1 MRDERLSFYLNII
14 VIRKCFFYKAGLVR
28 KTCVRLKAGFGGIEE
43 RRWLSMLRSVWYKIE
58 ENKTTRSE
66 QIFLALQKKGI
77 PCRKGVWVSE
87 KLQEMEHMLV
97 LTDDRELAEQ
107 ISELGIACVGVAGE
121 SDVFFNGVDLV
132 VEEPE
137 KLELQDLEEYL
148 QRYHG
153 LPVTIVR
160 TRRLTLREMI
170 VDDWQVLNRI
180 DHQSGMEKA
189 RQDAEETDSFE
200 QSRLESYIGNQYRLY
215 GYGLWSVVLDKER
228 TDSEE
233 KERCE
238 AVGSEKIFFAKDG
251 TADVAAGKTGGRAE
265 IVTDITTG
273 KTGGRTEIVTDIT
286 AGETG
291 GQTERIR
298 ECVIGC
304 CGFSALEERPD
315 MQKSIEDGEDA
326 QDQENPVILELQYM
340 LDEAYRRQGY
350 GTEMC
355 RAAIAYAYEQLE
367 ADEIMV
373 RVRSDYQEAISFARS
388 IGFRPVSVKPE
399 NRAENRKESRQE
411 NRSEDKQENK
421 RESRQENRSEDKQ
434 ENKRESGQ
442 ESRPEDKKERWEIL
456 WMRHEREQAAPDQ
469 EKELHVLEKQRRSAI
484 DRHGVSNY
492 DRQ

>member
-1 MRDERLSFYLNII
+1 MKAVRIFFYLNII
-14 VIRKCFFYKAGLVR
+14 VIRKCFFYKAGLAR
-28 KTCVRLKAGFGGIEE
+28 KICVRLKSGFGGIEE

-66 QIFLALQKKGI
+66 RVFLALQKKGI
-77 PCRKGVWVSE
+77 PCRKGAWFSE
-87 KLQEMEHMLV
+87 KLHELEHMLV

-107 ISELGIACVGVAGE
+107 ISKLGIACVGVAGE
-121 SDVFFNGVDLV
+121 SDAFFNGTDLV

-137 KLELQDLEEYL
+137 KLEMQELEKYL

-153 LPVTIVR
+153 LPVTIAR

-170 VDDWQVLNRI
+170 VDDWRVLNRI

-200 QSRLESYIGNQYRLY
+200 KSRLESYIGSQYRLY

-238 AVGSEKIFFAKDG
+238 AVGSEKIFSAKDG

-265 IVTDITTG
+265 
-273 KTGGRTEIVTDIT
+273 
-286 AGETG
+286 
-291 GQTERIR
+291 RIR

-304 CGFSALEERPD
+304 CGFSALDERPD

-399 NRAENRKESRQE
+399 NRAE
-411 NRSEDKQENK
+411 DKQENK
-421 RESRQENRSEDKQ
+421 RESRQENRT
-434 ENKRESGQ
+434 EN
-442 ESRPEDKKERWEIL
+442 RPEDKKECREIL
-456 WMRHEREQAAPDQ
+456 WMRYEREQATP
-469 EKELHVLEKQRRSAI
+469 E
-484 DRHGVSNY
+484 
-492 DRQ
+492 

>member
-1 MRDERLSFYLNII
+1 
-14 VIRKCFFYKAGLVR
+14 
-28 KTCVRLKAGFGGIEE
+28 
-43 RRWLSMLRSVWYKIE
+43 MLRSVWYKIE
-58 ENKTTRSE
+58 ENKTKRSE
-66 QIFLALQKKGI
+66 RIFLALQKKGI
-77 PCRKGVWVSE
+77 PCRKGVWFSE
-87 KLQEMEHMLV
+87 KLQEMEHILV

-107 ISELGIACVGVAGE
+107 ISKLGIACVGVAGE
-121 SDVFFNGVDLV
+121 SDAFFNGTDLV

-137 KLELQDLEEYL
+137 KLELQELEKYL

-153 LPVTIVR
+153 LPVTIAR

-170 VDDWQVLNRI
+170 VDDWRVLSRI

-200 QSRLESYIGNQYRLY
+200 KSRLESYIGSQYRLY

-238 AVGSEKIFFAKDG
+238 AVGSEKIFSAKDG

-265 IVTDITTG
+265 
-273 KTGGRTEIVTDIT
+273 
-286 AGETG
+286 
-291 GQTERIR
+291 RIR

-304 CGFSALEERPD
+304 CGFSALDERPD

-399 NRAENRKESRQE
+399 NRPEEKQENKQESRQE
-411 NRSEDKQENK
+411 NRPEDKQENGKENRPEEKQENK
-421 RESRQENRSEDKQ
+421 RESRQENR
-434 ENKRESGQ
+434 
-442 ESRPEDKKERWEIL
+442 PEDKKECREIL
-456 WMRHEREQAAPDQ
+456 WMRYEREQAAP
-469 EKELHVLEKQRRSAI
+469 E
-484 DRHGVSNY
+484 
-492 DRQ
+492 

>member
-1 MRDERLSFYLNII
+1 
-14 VIRKCFFYKAGLVR
+14 
-28 KTCVRLKAGFGGIEE
+28 
-43 RRWLSMLRSVWYKIE
+43 MLRSVWYKIE

-66 QIFLALQKKGI
+66 RVFLALQKKGI
-77 PCRKGVWVSE
+77 PCRKGVWFSE
-87 KLQEMEHMLV
+87 KLQEMEHILV

-107 ISELGIACVGVAGE
+107 ISKLGIACVGVAGE
-121 SDVFFNGVDLV
+121 SDAFFNGTDLV

-137 KLELQDLEEYL
+137 KLELQELEKYL

-153 LPVTIVR
+153 LPVTIAR

-170 VDDWQVLNRI
+170 VDDWRVLSRI

-189 RQDAEETDSFE
+189 RKDAEETDSFE
-200 QSRLESYIGNQYRLY
+200 KSRLESYIGSQYRLY

-238 AVGSEKIFFAKDG
+238 AVGSEKIFSAKDG

-265 IVTDITTG
+265 IVTDITAG
-273 KTGGRTEIVTDIT
+273 KTGGRVEIVTDITAGETGRRVEIVTDITAGETGGRAEIVTDIT

-399 NRAENRKESRQE
+399 NRAE
-411 NRSEDKQENK
+411 DKQENK
-421 RESRQENRSEDKQ
+421 RESRQENRTENRAEDKQ
-434 ENKRESGQ
+434 KNR
-442 ESRPEDKKERWEIL
+442 RNKKERQEVL
-456 WMRHEREQAAPDQ
+456 WMRHEREQAAP
-469 EKELHVLEKQRRSAI
+469 E
-484 DRHGVSNY
+484 
-492 DRQ
+492 

>member
-1 MRDERLSFYLNII
+1 
-14 VIRKCFFYKAGLVR
+14 
-28 KTCVRLKAGFGGIEE
+28 
-43 RRWLSMLRSVWYKIE
+43 MLRSVWYKIE
-58 ENKTTRSE
+58 ENKTKRSE
-66 QIFLALQKKGI
+66 RIFLALQKKGI

-87 KLQEMEHMLV
+87 KLQEMEHILV

-107 ISELGIACVGVAGE
+107 ISKLGIACVGVAGE
-121 SDVFFNGVDLV
+121 SDAFFNGTDLV

-137 KLELQDLEEYL
+137 KLELQELEKYL

-153 LPVTIVR
+153 LPVTIAR

-170 VDDWQVLNRI
+170 VDDWRVLSRI

-200 QSRLESYIGNQYRLY
+200 KSRLESYIGSQYRLY

-238 AVGSEKIFFAKDG
+238 AVGSEKIFSAKDG

-265 IVTDITTG
+265 IVTDITAG
-273 KTGGRTEIVTDIT
+273 KTGGRVEIVTDITAGETGRRVEIVTDITAGETGGRAEIVTDLT

-399 NRAENRKESRQE
+399 NRAE
-411 NRSEDKQENK
+411 DKQENK
-421 RESRQENRSEDKQ
+421 RESRQENRTENRAEDKQ
-434 ENKRESGQ
+434 KN
-442 ESRPEDKKERWEIL
+442 RPEDKKERQEIL
-456 WMRHEREQAAPDQ
+456 WMRHEREQAAP
-469 EKELHVLEKQRRSAI
+469 E
-484 DRHGVSNY
+484 
-492 DRQ
+492 

>member
-1 MRDERLSFYLNII
+1 
-14 VIRKCFFYKAGLVR
+14 
-28 KTCVRLKAGFGGIEE
+28 
-43 RRWLSMLRSVWYKIE
+43 MLRSVWYKIE

-66 QIFLALQKKGI
+66 RVFLALQKKGI
-77 PCRKGVWVSE
+77 PCRKGVWFSE
-87 KLQEMEHMLV
+87 KLQEMEHILV

-107 ISELGIACVGVAGE
+107 ISKLGIACVGVAGE
-121 SDVFFNGVDLV
+121 SDAFFNGTDLV

-137 KLELQDLEEYL
+137 KLELQELEKYL

-153 LPVTIVR
+153 LPVTIAR

-170 VDDWQVLNRI
+170 VDDWRVLSRI

-189 RQDAEETDSFE
+189 RKDAEETDSFE
-200 QSRLESYIGNQYRLY
+200 KSRLESYIGSQYRLY

-265 IVTDITTG
+265 IVTDITAG
-273 KTGGRTEIVTDIT
+273 KTGGRVEIVTDITAGETGRRVEIVTDITAGETGGRAEIVTDIT

-399 NRAENRKESRQE
+399 NRAE
-411 NRSEDKQENK
+411 DKQEN
-421 RESRQENRSEDKQ
+421 
-434 ENKRESGQ
+434 
-442 ESRPEDKKERWEIL
+442 RPEDKKERQEVL
-456 WMRHEREQAAPDQ
+456 WMRHEREQAAP
-469 EKELHVLEKQRRSAI
+469 E
-484 DRHGVSNY
+484 
-492 DRQ
+492 

>member
-1 MRDERLSFYLNII
+1 
-14 VIRKCFFYKAGLVR
+14 
-28 KTCVRLKAGFGGIEE
+28 
-43 RRWLSMLRSVWYKIE
+43 MLRSVWYKIE

-66 QIFLALQKKGI
+66 RVFLALQKKGI
-77 PCRKGVWVSE
+77 PCRKGVWFSE

-107 ISELGIACVGVAGE
+107 ISKLGIACVGVAGE
-121 SDVFFNGVDLV
+121 SDAFFNGTDLV

-137 KLELQDLEEYL
+137 KLELQELEKYL

-153 LPVTIVR
+153 LPVTIAR

-170 VDDWQVLNRI
+170 VDDWRVLNRI

-200 QSRLESYIGNQYRLY
+200 KSRLESYIGSQYRLY

-238 AVGSEKIFFAKDG
+238 AVGSEKIFSAKDG

-265 IVTDITTG
+265 IVTDITAG
-273 KTGGRTEIVTDIT
+273 KTGGRVEIVTDIT

-304 CGFSALEERPD
+304 CGFSALDERPG

-326 QDQENPVILELQYM
+326 QDQESLLILELQYM

-399 NRAENRKESRQE
+399 NRAE
-411 NRSEDKQENK
+411 DKQENK
-421 RESRQENRSEDKQ
+421 RESRQENRTENRAEDKQ
-434 ENKRESGQ
+434 KN
-442 ESRPEDKKERWEIL
+442 RPEDKKECREIL
-456 WMRHEREQAAPDQ
+456 WMRHEREQAAPEQEQ
-469 EKELHVLEKQRRSAI
+469 EKELSILEKQRKSVI

-492 DRQ
+492 DRL

>member
-1 MRDERLSFYLNII
+1 
-14 VIRKCFFYKAGLVR
+14 
-28 KTCVRLKAGFGGIEE
+28 
-43 RRWLSMLRSVWYKIE
+43 MLRSVWYKIE

-66 QIFLALQKKGI
+66 RIFLALQKKGI
-77 PCRKGVWVSE
+77 PCRRGVWVSE

-97 LTDDRELAEQ
+97 LTDDREFAEQ

-121 SDVFFNGVDLV
+121 SDAFFNGTDLV

-137 KLELQDLEEYL
+137 KLELQELEKYL

-153 LPVTIVR
+153 LPVTIAR

-200 QSRLESYIGNQYRLY
+200 KSRLESYIGSQYRLY

-238 AVGSEKIFFAKDG
+238 AVGSEKIFFAKDD

-265 IVTDITTG
+265 IVTDITAG

-399 NRAENRKESRQE
+399 NRAE
-411 NRSEDKQENK
+411 DKQKN
-421 RESRQENRSEDKQ
+421 
-434 ENKRESGQ
+434 
-442 ESRPEDKKERWEIL
+442 RPEDKKERQEIL
-456 WMRHEREQAAPDQ
+456 WMRHEREQAAPEQ

>member
-1 MRDERLSFYLNII
+1 
-14 VIRKCFFYKAGLVR
+14 
-28 KTCVRLKAGFGGIEE
+28 
-43 RRWLSMLRSVWYKIE
+43 MLRSVWYKIE

-66 QIFLALQKKGI
+66 RVFLALQKKGI
-77 PCRKGVWVSE
+77 PCRKGVWFSE
-87 KLQEMEHMLV
+87 KLQEMEHILV

-107 ISELGIACVGVAGE
+107 ISKLGIACVGVAGE
-121 SDVFFNGVDLV
+121 SDAFFNGTDLV

-137 KLELQDLEEYL
+137 KLELQELEKYL

-153 LPVTIVR
+153 LPVTIAR

-170 VDDWQVLNRI
+170 VDDWRVLSRI

-189 RQDAEETDSFE
+189 RKDAEETDSFE
-200 QSRLESYIGNQYRLY
+200 KSRLESYIGSQYRLY

-265 IVTDITTG
+265 IVTDITAG

-304 CGFSALEERPD
+304 CGFSALDERTD
-315 MQKSIEDGEDA
+315 MQKGIGDGEDA

-399 NRAENRKESRQE
+399 NRAE
-411 NRSEDKQENK
+411 DKQEN
-421 RESRQENRSEDKQ
+421 
-434 ENKRESGQ
+434 
-442 ESRPEDKKERWEIL
+442 RPEDKKERQEVL
-456 WMRHEREQAAPDQ
+456 WMRHEREQAAP
-469 EKELHVLEKQRRSAI
+469 E
-484 DRHGVSNY
+484 
-492 DRQ
+492 

>member
-1 MRDERLSFYLNII
+1 
-14 VIRKCFFYKAGLVR
+14 
-28 KTCVRLKAGFGGIEE
+28 
-43 RRWLSMLRSVWYKIE
+43 MLRSVWYKIE

-66 QIFLALQKKGI
+66 RIFLALQKKGI
-77 PCRKGVWVSE
+77 PCRRGVWVSE

-97 LTDDRELAEQ
+97 LTDDREFAEQ

-121 SDVFFNGVDLV
+121 SDAFFNGTDLV

-137 KLELQDLEEYL
+137 KLELQELEKYL

-153 LPVTIVR
+153 LPVTIAR

-200 QSRLESYIGNQYRLY
+200 KSRLESYIGSQYRLY

-238 AVGSEKIFFAKDG
+238 AVGSEKIFFAKDD

-265 IVTDITTG
+265 IVTDITAGKTGGRTEIVTDITAG

-399 NRAENRKESRQE
+399 NRAE
-411 NRSEDKQENK
+411 DKQKN
-421 RESRQENRSEDKQ
+421 
-434 ENKRESGQ
+434 
-442 ESRPEDKKERWEIL
+442 RPEDKKERQEIL
-456 WMRHEREQAAPDQ
+456 WMRHEREQAAPEQ

>member
-1 MRDERLSFYLNII
+1 
-14 VIRKCFFYKAGLVR
+14 
-28 KTCVRLKAGFGGIEE
+28 
-43 RRWLSMLRSVWYKIE
+43 MLRSVWYKIE

-66 QIFLALQKKGI
+66 RVFLALQKKGI
-77 PCRKGVWVSE
+77 PCRKGVWFSE
-87 KLQEMEHMLV
+87 KLQEMEHILV

-107 ISELGIACVGVAGE
+107 ISKLGIACVGVAGE
-121 SDVFFNGVDLV
+121 SDAFFNGTDLV

-137 KLELQDLEEYL
+137 KLELQELEKYL

-153 LPVTIVR
+153 LPVTIAR

-170 VDDWQVLNRI
+170 VDDWRVLSRI

-189 RQDAEETDSFE
+189 RKDAEETDSFE
-200 QSRLESYIGNQYRLY
+200 KSRLESYIGSQYRLY

-265 IVTDITTG
+265 IVTDITAG
-273 KTGGRTEIVTDIT
+273 KTGGRVEIVTDITAGETGRRVEIVTDITAGETGGRVEIVTDIT

-291 GQTERIR
+291 GQAERIR

-399 NRAENRKESRQE
+399 NRAE
-411 NRSEDKQENK
+411 DKQENK
-421 RESRQENRSEDKQ
+421 RESRQENRT
-434 ENKRESGQ
+434 EN
-442 ESRPEDKKERWEIL
+442 RPEDKKECREIL
-456 WMRHEREQAAPDQ
+456 WMRYEREQATP
-469 EKELHVLEKQRRSAI
+469 E
-484 DRHGVSNY
+484 
-492 DRQ
+492 

>member
-1 MRDERLSFYLNII
+1 MKAVRIFFYLNII
-14 VIRKCFFYKAGLVR
+14 VIRKCFFYKAGLAR
-28 KTCVRLKAGFGGIEE
+28 KICVRLKSGFGGIEE

-66 QIFLALQKKGI
+66 RVFLALQKKGI
-77 PCRKGVWVSE
+77 PCRKGAWFSE
-87 KLQEMEHMLV
+87 KLQELEHMLV

-107 ISELGIACVGVAGE
+107 ISKLGIACVGVAGE
-121 SDVFFNGVDLV
+121 SDAFFNGTDLV
-132 VEEPE
+132 VEKPE
-137 KLELQDLEEYL
+137 KLELQELEKYL

-153 LPVTIVR
+153 LPVTIAR

-200 QSRLESYIGNQYRLY
+200 KSRLESYIGSQYRLY

-238 AVGSEKIFFAKDG
+238 AVGSEKIFSAKDG

-265 IVTDITTG
+265 IVTDITAG

-286 AGETG
+286 AGKTG
-291 GQTERIR
+291 GRTEIVTDITVGKTGGRTELQTERIR

-326 QDQENPVILELQYM
+326 QDQESLLILELQYM

-355 RAAIAYAYEQLE
+355 RAAIAYAYEHLE

-399 NRAENRKESRQE
+399 NRAE
-411 NRSEDKQENK
+411 DKQENK
-421 RESRQENRSEDKQ
+421 RESRQENRT
-434 ENKRESGQ
+434 EN
-442 ESRPEDKKERWEIL
+442 RPEDKKECREIL
-456 WMRHEREQAAPDQ
+456 WMRYEREQAAP
-469 EKELHVLEKQRRSAI
+469 E
-484 DRHGVSNY
+484 
-492 DRQ
+492 

>member
-1 MRDERLSFYLNII
+1 
-14 VIRKCFFYKAGLVR
+14 
-28 KTCVRLKAGFGGIEE
+28 
-43 RRWLSMLRSVWYKIE
+43 MLRSVWYKIE

-97 LTDDRELAEQ
+97 LTDDREFAEQ

-121 SDVFFNGVDLV
+121 SDVFFNGADLV

-137 KLELQDLEEYL
+137 KLELQELEEYL
-148 QRYHG
+148 HRYHG
-153 LPVTIVR
+153 LPVTIAR

-170 VDDWQVLNRI
+170 GDDWQVLNRI

-200 QSRLESYIGNQYRLY
+200 KSRLESYIGNQYRLY

-265 IVTDITTG
+265 IVTDIAAG
-273 KTGGRTEIVTDIT
+273 KTGGRTEIVTDITAGKTDGRAEIVTDIT

-315 MQKSIEDGEDA
+315 MQKGIGDGEDA

-399 NRAENRKESRQE
+399 NRAE
-411 NRSEDKQENK
+411 DKQENK
-421 RESRQENRSEDKQ
+421 RESRQENRPEDKQENGKENRPEEKQ
-434 ENKRESGQ
+434 ENKRESRQ
-442 ESRPEDKKERWEIL
+442 ENRPEDKKERQEIL
-456 WMRHEREQAAPDQ
+456 WMRYEREQAAP
-469 EKELHVLEKQRRSAI
+469 E
-484 DRHGVSNY
+484 
-492 DRQ
+492 

>member
-1 MRDERLSFYLNII
+1 
-14 VIRKCFFYKAGLVR
+14 
-28 KTCVRLKAGFGGIEE
+28 
-43 RRWLSMLRSVWYKIE
+43 MLRSVWYKIE

-66 QIFLALQKKGI
+66 RIFLALQKKGI
-77 PCRKGVWVSE
+77 PCRRGVWVSE

-97 LTDDRELAEQ
+97 LTDDREFAEQ

-121 SDVFFNGVDLV
+121 SDVFFNGADLV

-137 KLELQDLEEYL
+137 KLELQELEKYL

-153 LPVTIVR
+153 LPVTIAR

-200 QSRLESYIGNQYRLY
+200 KSRLESYIGSQYRLY

-238 AVGSEKIFFAKDG
+238 AVGSEKIFSAKDG

-265 IVTDITTG
+265 IVTDITAG
-273 KTGGRTEIVTDIT
+273 KTGGRVEIVTDITAGETGRRVEIVTDITAGETGGRAEIVTDIT

-399 NRAENRKESRQE
+399 NRAE
-411 NRSEDKQENK
+411 DK
-421 RESRQENRSEDKQ
+421 RESRQENRTENRAEDKQ
-434 ENKRESGQ
+434 KN
-442 ESRPEDKKERWEIL
+442 RPEDKKERQEIL
-456 WMRHEREQAAPDQ
+456 WMRYEREQAAP
-469 EKELHVLEKQRRSAI
+469 E
-484 DRHGVSNY
+484 
-492 DRQ
+492 

>member
-1 MRDERLSFYLNII
+1 MKAVRIFFYLNII
-14 VIRKCFFYKAGLVR
+14 VIRKCFFYKAGLAR
-28 KTCVRLKAGFGGIEE
+28 KICVRLKSGFGGIEE

-66 QIFLALQKKGI
+66 RIFLALQKKGI

-87 KLQEMEHMLV
+87 KLQELEHMLV

-107 ISELGIACVGVAGE
+107 ISKLGIACVGVAGE
-121 SDVFFNGVDLV
+121 SDAFFNGTDLV
-132 VEEPE
+132 VEKPE
-137 KLELQDLEEYL
+137 KLELQELEKYL

-153 LPVTIVR
+153 LPVTIAR

-200 QSRLESYIGNQYRLY
+200 KSRLESYIGSQYRLY

-238 AVGSEKIFFAKDG
+238 AVGSEKIFSAKDG
-251 TADVAAGKTGGRAE
+251 TADVAAGKTGGRA
-265 IVTDITTG
+265 
-273 KTGGRTEIVTDIT
+273 
-286 AGETG
+286 
-291 GQTERIR
+291 ERIR

-399 NRAENRKESRQE
+399 NRAE
-411 NRSEDKQENK
+411 DKQENK
-421 RESRQENRSEDKQ
+421 RESRQENRT
-434 ENKRESGQ
+434 EN
-442 ESRPEDKKERWEIL
+442 RPEDKKECREIL
-456 WMRHEREQAAPDQ
+456 WMRYEREQAAP
-469 EKELHVLEKQRRSAI
+469 E
-484 DRHGVSNY
+484 
-492 DRQ
+492 

>member
-1 MRDERLSFYLNII
+1 
-14 VIRKCFFYKAGLVR
+14 
-28 KTCVRLKAGFGGIEE
+28 
-43 RRWLSMLRSVWYKIE
+43 MLRSVWYKIE

-66 QIFLALQKKGI
+66 RIFLALQKKGI
-77 PCRKGVWVSE
+77 PCRRGVWVSE

-97 LTDDRELAEQ
+97 LTDDREFAEQ

-121 SDVFFNGVDLV
+121 SDVFFNGADLV

-137 KLELQDLEEYL
+137 KLELQELEKYL

-153 LPVTIVR
+153 LPVTIAR

-200 QSRLESYIGNQYRLY
+200 KSRLESYIGSQYRLY

-265 IVTDITTG
+265 IVTDITAG

-399 NRAENRKESRQE
+399 NRPEEKQENKQESRQE
-411 NRSEDKQENK
+411 NRPEDKQENGKENRPEEKQENK
-421 RESRQENRSEDKQ
+421 RESRQENR
-434 ENKRESGQ
+434 
-442 ESRPEDKKERWEIL
+442 PEDKKERQEIL
-456 WMRHEREQAAPDQ
+456 WMRHERKQAVP
-469 EKELHVLEKQRRSAI
+469 E
-484 DRHGVSNY
+484 
-492 DRQ
+492 

>member
-1 MRDERLSFYLNII
+1 MKAVRISFYLNII
-14 VIRKCFFYKAGLVR
+14 VIRKCFFYKAGLAR
-28 KTCVRLKAGFGGIEE
+28 KICVRLKAGFGGIEE

-77 PCRKGVWVSE
+77 PCRKGVWLSE
-87 KLQEMEHMLV
+87 KLQEREHILV

-107 ISELGIACVGVAGE
+107 ISEPGIACIGVAGE
-121 SDVFFNGVDLV
+121 CDAFFNGADLV

-153 LPVTIVR
+153 LPVTIAR
-160 TRRLTLREMI
+160 TKRLTLREMI

-200 QSRLESYIGNQYRLY
+200 KSRLESYIGSQYRLY
-215 GYGLWSVVLDKER
+215 GYGLWSVVLDKE
-228 TDSEE
+228 
-233 KERCE
+233 
-238 AVGSEKIFFAKDG
+238 
-251 TADVAAGKTGGRAE
+251 
-265 IVTDITTG
+265 
-273 KTGGRTEIVTDIT
+273 
-286 AGETG
+286 
-291 GQTERIR
+291 
-298 ECVIGC
+298 CVIGC
-304 CGFSALEERPD
+304 CGFSALDERPD
-315 MQKSIEDGEDA
+315 MQKCIGDGEDA
-326 QDQENPVILELQYM
+326 QDQESPVILELQYM

-355 RAAIAYAYEQLE
+355 RAAIAYAYEHLE

-373 RVRSDYQEAISFARS
+373 RVRSDYQEAISFAWS
-388 IGFRPVSVKPE
+388 IGFRPVSVKQE
-399 NRAENRKESRQE
+399 NRPEDKQENGKENRPEDKQENGKE

-421 RESRQENRSEDKQ
+421 REN
-434 ENKRESGQ
+434 
-442 ESRPEDKKERWEIL
+442 RPEDKKECREIF
-456 WMRHEREQAAPDQ
+456 WMRHEREQAAPEQEQ
-469 EKELHVLEKQRRSAI
+469 EKELSILEKQRKSVI

-492 DRQ
+492 DRL

>member
-1 MRDERLSFYLNII
+1 MKAVRIFFYLNII
-14 VIRKCFFYKAGLVR
+14 VIRKCFFYKAGLAR
-28 KTCVRLKAGFGGIEE
+28 KICVRLKSGFGGIEE

-66 QIFLALQKKGI
+66 RVFLALQKKGI
-77 PCRKGVWVSE
+77 PCRKGVWFSE
-87 KLQEMEHMLV
+87 KLQEMEHILV

-107 ISELGIACVGVAGE
+107 ISKLGIACVGVAGE
-121 SDVFFNGVDLV
+121 SDAFFNGTDLV

-137 KLELQDLEEYL
+137 KLELQELEKYL

-153 LPVTIVR
+153 LPVTIAR

-170 VDDWQVLNRI
+170 VDDWRVLSRI
-180 DHQSGMEKA
+180 DHQRGMEKA

-200 QSRLESYIGNQYRLY
+200 KSRLESYIGSQYRLY

-238 AVGSEKIFFAKDG
+238 AVGSEKIFSAKDG
-251 TADVAAGKTGGRAE
+251 TADVAAGKTGGRA
-265 IVTDITTG
+265 
-273 KTGGRTEIVTDIT
+273 EIVTDIT

-315 MQKSIEDGEDA
+315 MQNSIEDGEDA
-326 QDQENPVILELQYM
+326 QDQESLLILELQYM

-399 NRAENRKESRQE
+399 NRAE
-411 NRSEDKQENK
+411 DKQENK
-421 RESRQENRSEDKQ
+421 RESRQENRTENRAEDKQ
-434 ENKRESGQ
+434 KN
-442 ESRPEDKKERWEIL
+442 RPEDKKERQEVL
-456 WMRHEREQAAPDQ
+456 WMRHEREQAAP
-469 EKELHVLEKQRRSAI
+469 E
-484 DRHGVSNY
+484 
-492 DRQ
+492 

>member
-1 MRDERLSFYLNII
+1 
-14 VIRKCFFYKAGLVR
+14 
-28 KTCVRLKAGFGGIEE
+28 
-43 RRWLSMLRSVWYKIE
+43 MLRSVWYKIE

-66 QIFLALQKKGI
+66 RVFLTLQKKEI
-77 PCRKGVWVSE
+77 PCRKGVWFSE

-107 ISELGIACVGVAGE
+107 ISKLGIACVGVAGE
-121 SDVFFNGVDLV
+121 SDAFFNGTDLV

-137 KLELQDLEEYL
+137 KLELQELEEYL

-153 LPVTIVR
+153 LPVTIAR

-170 VDDWQVLNRI
+170 VDDWRVLNRI

-200 QSRLESYIGNQYRLY
+200 KSRLESYIGSQYRLY

-399 NRAENRKESRQE
+399 NRAE
-411 NRSEDKQENK
+411 DKQENK
-421 RESRQENRSEDKQ
+421 RESRQENRPEDKQENGKENRPEEKQ
-434 ENKRESGQ
+434 ENKRESRQ
-442 ESRPEDKKERWEIL
+442 ENRPEDKKERQEIL
-456 WMRHEREQAAPDQ
+456 WMRHEREQAAP
-469 EKELHVLEKQRRSAI
+469 E
-484 DRHGVSNY
+484 
-492 DRQ
+492 

>member
-1 MRDERLSFYLNII
+1 MKAVRIFFYLNII
-14 VIRKCFFYKAGLVR
+14 VIRKCFFYKAGLAR
-28 KTCVRLKAGFGGIEE
+28 KICVRLKSGFGGIEE

-66 QIFLALQKKGI
+66 RVFLALQKKGI
-77 PCRKGVWVSE
+77 PCRKGVWFSE
-87 KLQEMEHMLV
+87 KLQEMEHILV

-107 ISELGIACVGVAGE
+107 ISKLGIACVGVAGE
-121 SDVFFNGVDLV
+121 SDAFFNGTDLV

-137 KLELQDLEEYL
+137 KLELQELEKYL

-153 LPVTIVR
+153 LPVTIAR

-170 VDDWQVLNRI
+170 VDDWRVLSRI

-189 RQDAEETDSFE
+189 RKDAEETDSFE
-200 QSRLESYIGNQYRLY
+200 KSRLESYIGSQYRLY

-228 TDSEE
+228 TDSEG

-238 AVGSEKIFFAKDG
+238 AVGSEKIFSAKDG

-265 IVTDITTG
+265 
-273 KTGGRTEIVTDIT
+273 
-286 AGETG
+286 
-291 GQTERIR
+291 RIR

-304 CGFSALEERPD
+304 CGFSALDERPD

-399 NRAENRKESRQE
+399 NRAE
-411 NRSEDKQENK
+411 DKQENK
-421 RESRQENRSEDKQ
+421 RESRQENRT
-434 ENKRESGQ
+434 EN
-442 ESRPEDKKERWEIL
+442 RPEDKKECREIL
-456 WMRHEREQAAPDQ
+456 WMRYEREQATP
-469 EKELHVLEKQRRSAI
+469 E
-484 DRHGVSNY
+484 
-492 DRQ
+492 

>member
-1 MRDERLSFYLNII
+1 
-14 VIRKCFFYKAGLVR
+14 
-28 KTCVRLKAGFGGIEE
+28 
-43 RRWLSMLRSVWYKIE
+43 MLRSVWYKIE

-66 QIFLALQKKGI
+66 RVFLALQKKGI
-77 PCRKGVWVSE
+77 PCRKGVWFSE

-121 SDVFFNGVDLV
+121 SDAFFNGTDLV
-132 VEEPE
+132 VEKPE
-137 KLELQDLEEYL
+137 KLELQELEKYL

-153 LPVTIVR
+153 LPVTIAR

-200 QSRLESYIGNQYRLY
+200 KSRLESYIGSQYRLY

-238 AVGSEKIFFAKDG
+238 AVGSEKIFSAKDG
-251 TADVAAGKTGGRAE
+251 TADVAAGKTGGRVE
-265 IVTDITTG
+265 IVTDITAG
-273 KTGGRTEIVTDIT
+273 ETGGRVEIVTDIT

-291 GQTERIR
+291 GQAERIR

-399 NRAENRKESRQE
+399 NRAE
-411 NRSEDKQENK
+411 DKQENK
-421 RESRQENRSEDKQ
+421 RESRQENRT
-434 ENKRESGQ
+434 EN
-442 ESRPEDKKERWEIL
+442 RPEDKKECREIL
-456 WMRHEREQAAPDQ
+456 WMRHEREQTAP
-469 EKELHVLEKQRRSAI
+469 E
-484 DRHGVSNY
+484 
-492 DRQ
+492 

>member
-1 MRDERLSFYLNII
+1 MKAVRLSFYLNII
-14 VIRKCFFYKAGLVR
+14 VIRKCFFYKAGLAR
-28 KTCVRLKAGFGGIEE
+28 KICVRLKTVFGRIEE

-107 ISELGIACVGVAGE
+107 VSELGIACVGVAGE
-121 SDVFFNGVDLV
+121 SDAFFNGTDLV

-137 KLELQDLEEYL
+137 KLELQELEEYL

-153 LPVTIVR
+153 LPVTIAR

-170 VDDWQVLNRI
+170 VDDWRVLNRI
-180 DHQSGMEKA
+180 DHQRGMEKA

-200 QSRLESYIGNQYRLY
+200 KSRLESYIGSQYRLY

-228 TDSEE
+228 VDSEE

-265 IVTDITTG
+265 IVTDIAAGKTGGRTEIVTDITAG

-355 RAAIAYAYEQLE
+355 RAVIAYAYEQLE

-421 RESRQENRSEDKQ
+421 RESRQENR
-434 ENKRESGQ
+434 
-442 ESRPEDKKERWEIL
+442 PEDKKECREIL
-456 WMRHEREQAAPDQ
+456 WMRHEREQAAP
-469 EKELHVLEKQRRSAI
+469 E
-484 DRHGVSNY
+484 
-492 DRQ
+492 

>member
-1 MRDERLSFYLNII
+1 
-14 VIRKCFFYKAGLVR
+14 
-28 KTCVRLKAGFGGIEE
+28 
-43 RRWLSMLRSVWYKIE
+43 MLRSVWYKIE

-66 QIFLALQKKGI
+66 RVFLALQKKGI
-77 PCRKGVWVSE
+77 PCRKGAWFSE
-87 KLQEMEHMLV
+87 KLQELEHMLV

-107 ISELGIACVGVAGE
+107 ISKLGIACVGVAGE
-121 SDVFFNGVDLV
+121 SDAFFNGTDLV

-137 KLELQDLEEYL
+137 KLELQELEKYL

-153 LPVTIVR
+153 LPVTIAR

-170 VDDWQVLNRI
+170 VDDWRVLNRI

-200 QSRLESYIGNQYRLY
+200 KSRLESYIGSQYRLY

-265 IVTDITTG
+265 IVTDITAG
-273 KTGGRTEIVTDIT
+273 KTGGRVEIVTDITAGETGRRVEIVTDITAGETGGRAEIVTDIT

-399 NRAENRKESRQE
+399 NRAE
-411 NRSEDKQENK
+411 DKQEN
-421 RESRQENRSEDKQ
+421 
-434 ENKRESGQ
+434 
-442 ESRPEDKKERWEIL
+442 RPEDKKERQEVL
-456 WMRHEREQAAPDQ
+456 WMRHEREQAAP
-469 EKELHVLEKQRRSAI
+469 E
-484 DRHGVSNY
+484 
-492 DRQ
+492 

>member
-1 MRDERLSFYLNII
+1 
-14 VIRKCFFYKAGLVR
+14 
-28 KTCVRLKAGFGGIEE
+28 
-43 RRWLSMLRSVWYKIE
+43 MLRSVWYKIE

-66 QIFLALQKKGI
+66 RVFLALQKKGI
-77 PCRKGVWVSE
+77 PCRKGVWFSE
-87 KLQEMEHMLV
+87 KLQEMEHILV

-107 ISELGIACVGVAGE
+107 ISKLGIACVGVAGE
-121 SDVFFNGVDLV
+121 SDAFFNGTDLV

-137 KLELQDLEEYL
+137 KLELQELEKYL

-153 LPVTIVR
+153 LPVTIAR

-170 VDDWQVLNRI
+170 VDDWRVLSRI

-189 RQDAEETDSFE
+189 RKDAEETDSFE
-200 QSRLESYIGNQYRLY
+200 KSRLESYIGSQYRLY

-265 IVTDITTG
+265 IVTDITAGKTGGRTEIVTDITAGKTGGQTEIVTDITAGKTGGRTEIVTDITAGKTGGRAEIVTDITAG

-304 CGFSALEERPD
+304 CGFSALDERTD
-315 MQKSIEDGEDA
+315 MQKGIGDGEDA

-399 NRAENRKESRQE
+399 NRAE
-411 NRSEDKQENK
+411 DKQEN
-421 RESRQENRSEDKQ
+421 
-434 ENKRESGQ
+434 
-442 ESRPEDKKERWEIL
+442 RPEDKKERQEVL
-456 WMRHEREQAAPDQ
+456 WMRHEREQAAP
-469 EKELHVLEKQRRSAI
+469 E
-484 DRHGVSNY
+484 
-492 DRQ
+492 

>member
-1 MRDERLSFYLNII
+1 
-14 VIRKCFFYKAGLVR
+14 
-28 KTCVRLKAGFGGIEE
+28 
-43 RRWLSMLRSVWYKIE
+43 MLRSVWYKIE

-66 QIFLALQKKGI
+66 RVFLALQKKGI
-77 PCRKGVWVSE
+77 PCRKGAWFSE
-87 KLQEMEHMLV
+87 KLQELEHMLV

-107 ISELGIACVGVAGE
+107 ISKLGIACVGVAGE
-121 SDVFFNGVDLV
+121 SDAFFNGTDLV

-137 KLELQDLEEYL
+137 KLELQELEKYL

-153 LPVTIVR
+153 LPVTIAR

-170 VDDWQVLNRI
+170 VDDWRVLSRI
-180 DHQSGMEKA
+180 DHQNGMEKA

-200 QSRLESYIGNQYRLY
+200 KSRLESYIGSQYRLY

-251 TADVAAGKTGGRAE
+251 TADVAAGKTGRR
-265 IVTDITTG
+265 V
-273 KTGGRTEIVTDIT
+273 EIVTDIT
-286 AGETG
+286 AGKTG

-355 RAAIAYAYEQLE
+355 RAAIAYAYEHLE

-373 RVRSDYQEAISFARS
+373 RVRSDYQEAISFAWS

-399 NRAENRKESRQE
+399 NRAE
-411 NRSEDKQENK
+411 DKQEN
-421 RESRQENRSEDKQ
+421 
-434 ENKRESGQ
+434 
-442 ESRPEDKKERWEIL
+442 RPEDKKERQEIL
-456 WMRHEREQAAPDQ
+456 WMRYEREQAAP
-469 EKELHVLEKQRRSAI
+469 E
-484 DRHGVSNY
+484 
-492 DRQ
+492 

>member
-1 MRDERLSFYLNII
+1 
-14 VIRKCFFYKAGLVR
+14 
-28 KTCVRLKAGFGGIEE
+28 
-43 RRWLSMLRSVWYKIE
+43 MLRSVWYKIE

-66 QIFLALQKKGI
+66 RVFLALRKKGI
-77 PCRKGVWVSE
+77 PCRKGVWFSE
-87 KLQEMEHMLV
+87 KLQEMEHILV

-107 ISELGIACVGVAGE
+107 ISKLGIACVGVAGE
-121 SDVFFNGVDLV
+121 SDAFFNGTDLV

-137 KLELQDLEEYL
+137 KLELQELEKYL

-153 LPVTIVR
+153 LPVTIAR

-170 VDDWQVLNRI
+170 VDDWRVLSRI

-189 RQDAEETDSFE
+189 RKDAEETDSFE
-200 QSRLESYIGNQYRLY
+200 KSRLESYIGSQYRLY

-265 IVTDITTG
+265 
-273 KTGGRTEIVTDIT
+273 
-286 AGETG
+286 
-291 GQTERIR
+291 RIR

-304 CGFSALEERPD
+304 CGFSALDERPD

-399 NRAENRKESRQE
+399 NRAE
-411 NRSEDKQENK
+411 DKQENK
-421 RESRQENRSEDKQ
+421 RESRQENRT
-434 ENKRESGQ
+434 EN
-442 ESRPEDKKERWEIL
+442 RPEDKKECREIL
-456 WMRHEREQAAPDQ
+456 WMRYEREQATP
-469 EKELHVLEKQRRSAI
+469 E
-484 DRHGVSNY
+484 
-492 DRQ
+492 

>member
-1 MRDERLSFYLNII
+1 
-14 VIRKCFFYKAGLVR
+14 
-28 KTCVRLKAGFGGIEE
+28 
-43 RRWLSMLRSVWYKIE
+43 MLRSVWYKIE
-58 ENKTTRSE
+58 ENKTKRSE
-66 QIFLALQKKGI
+66 RIFLALQKKGI
-77 PCRKGVWVSE
+77 PCRKGVWFSE
-87 KLQEMEHMLV
+87 KLQEMEHILV

-107 ISELGIACVGVAGE
+107 ISKLGIACVGVAGE
-121 SDVFFNGVDLV
+121 SDAFFNGTDLV

-137 KLELQDLEEYL
+137 KLELQELEKYL

-153 LPVTIVR
+153 LPVTIAR

-200 QSRLESYIGNQYRLY
+200 KSRLESYIGSQYRLY

-238 AVGSEKIFFAKDG
+238 AVGSEKIFSAKDG

-265 IVTDITTG
+265 
-273 KTGGRTEIVTDIT
+273 
-286 AGETG
+286 
-291 GQTERIR
+291 RIR

-304 CGFSALEERPD
+304 CGFSALDERPD
-315 MQKSIEDGEDA
+315 MQKSIEDGGDA

-399 NRAENRKESRQE
+399 NRAE
-411 NRSEDKQENK
+411 DKQENK
-421 RESRQENRSEDKQ
+421 RESRQENRTENRAEDKQ
-434 ENKRESGQ
+434 KN
-442 ESRPEDKKERWEIL
+442 RPEDKKERQEIL
-456 WMRHEREQAAPDQ
+456 WMRHEREQAAP
-469 EKELHVLEKQRRSAI
+469 E
-484 DRHGVSNY
+484 
-492 DRQ
+492 

>member
-1 MRDERLSFYLNII
+1 MKAVRISFYLNII
-14 VIRKCFFYKAGLVR
+14 VIRKCFFYKAGLAR
-28 KTCVRLKAGFGGIEE
+28 KICVRLKAGFGGIEE

-77 PCRKGVWVSE
+77 PCRKGVWLSE
-87 KLQEMEHMLV
+87 KLQEREHILV

-107 ISELGIACVGVAGE
+107 ISEPGIACIGVAGE
-121 SDVFFNGVDLV
+121 CDAFFNGADLV

-153 LPVTIVR
+153 LPVTIAR
-160 TRRLTLREMI
+160 TKRLTLREMI

-200 QSRLESYIGNQYRLY
+200 KSRLESYIGSQYRLY
-215 GYGLWSVVLDKER
+215 GYGLWSVVLDKE
-228 TDSEE
+228 
-233 KERCE
+233 
-238 AVGSEKIFFAKDG
+238 
-251 TADVAAGKTGGRAE
+251 
-265 IVTDITTG
+265 
-273 KTGGRTEIVTDIT
+273 
-286 AGETG
+286 
-291 GQTERIR
+291 
-298 ECVIGC
+298 CVIGC
-304 CGFSALEERPD
+304 CGFSALDGGSD
-315 MQKSIEDGEDA
+315 MQKGIGDGEDA
-326 QDQENPVILELQYM
+326 QDQESPVILELQYM

-355 RAAIAYAYEQLE
+355 RAAIAYAYEHLE

-373 RVRSDYQEAISFARS
+373 RVWSDYQEAISFARS

-399 NRAENRKESRQE
+399 NRAE
-411 NRSEDKQENK
+411 DKQENK
-421 RESRQENRSEDKQ
+421 RESRQENRT
-434 ENKRESGQ
+434 EN
-442 ESRPEDKKERWEIL
+442 RPEDKKECREIL
-456 WMRHEREQAAPDQ
+456 WMRYEREQAAPEQ
-469 EKELHVLEKQRRSAI
+469 EKGLHVLEKQRKSAI

>member
-1 MRDERLSFYLNII
+1 
-14 VIRKCFFYKAGLVR
+14 
-28 KTCVRLKAGFGGIEE
+28 
-43 RRWLSMLRSVWYKIE
+43 MLRSVWYKIE

-66 QIFLALQKKGI
+66 RIFLALQKKGI

-107 ISELGIACVGVAGE
+107 VSELGIACVGVAGE
-121 SDVFFNGVDLV
+121 SDAFFNGTDLV

-137 KLELQDLEEYL
+137 KLELQELEEYL

-153 LPVTIVR
+153 LPVTIAR

-170 VDDWQVLNRI
+170 VADWRVLNRI
-180 DHQSGMEKA
+180 DHQRGMEKA

-200 QSRLESYIGNQYRLY
+200 KSRLESYIGSQYRLY

-251 TADVAAGKTGGRAE
+251 TADVA
-265 IVTDITTG
+265 
-273 KTGGRTEIVTDIT
+273 

-399 NRAENRKESRQE
+399 NRAE
-411 NRSEDKQENK
+411 DKQENK
-421 RESRQENRSEDKQ
+421 RESRQENRPENRAEDKQ
-434 ENKRESGQ
+434 EN
-442 ESRPEDKKERWEIL
+442 RPEDKKERQEIL
-456 WMRHEREQAAPDQ
+456 WMRHEREQAAP
-469 EKELHVLEKQRRSAI
+469 E
-484 DRHGVSNY
+484 
-492 DRQ
+492 

>member
-1 MRDERLSFYLNII
+1 
-14 VIRKCFFYKAGLVR
+14 
-28 KTCVRLKAGFGGIEE
+28 
-43 RRWLSMLRSVWYKIE
+43 
-58 ENKTTRSE
+58 
-66 QIFLALQKKGI
+66 
-77 PCRKGVWVSE
+77 
-87 KLQEMEHMLV
+87 MLV

-107 ISELGIACVGVAGE
+107 ISKLGIACVGVAGE
-121 SDVFFNGVDLV
+121 SDAFFNGTDLV

-137 KLELQDLEEYL
+137 KLEMQELEKYL

-153 LPVTIVR
+153 LPVTIAR

-170 VDDWQVLNRI
+170 VDDWRVLNRI

-200 QSRLESYIGNQYRLY
+200 KSRLESYIGSQYRLY

-238 AVGSEKIFFAKDG
+238 AVGSEKIFSAKDG
-251 TADVAAGKTGGRAE
+251 TADVAAGKTGGRA
-265 IVTDITTG
+265 
-273 KTGGRTEIVTDIT
+273 
-286 AGETG
+286 
-291 GQTERIR
+291 ERIR

-399 NRAENRKESRQE
+399 NRAE
-411 NRSEDKQENK
+411 DK
-421 RESRQENRSEDKQ
+421 RESRQENRTENRAEDKQ
-434 ENKRESGQ
+434 KN
-442 ESRPEDKKERWEIL
+442 RPEDKKERQEIL
-456 WMRHEREQAAPDQ
+456 WMRYEREQAAP
-469 EKELHVLEKQRRSAI
+469 E
-484 DRHGVSNY
+484 
-492 DRQ
+492 

>member
-1 MRDERLSFYLNII
+1 MKAVRIFFYLNII
-14 VIRKCFFYKAGLVR
+14 VIRKCFFYKAGLAR
-28 KTCVRLKAGFGGIEE
+28 KICVRLKSGFGGIEE

-66 QIFLALQKKGI
+66 RVFLALQKKGI
-77 PCRKGVWVSE
+77 PCRKGAWFSE
-87 KLQEMEHMLV
+87 KLQELEHMLV

-107 ISELGIACVGVAGE
+107 ISKLGIACVGVAGE
-121 SDVFFNGVDLV
+121 SDAFFNGTDLV

-137 KLELQDLEEYL
+137 KLELQELEKYL

-153 LPVTIVR
+153 LPVTIAR

-170 VDDWQVLNRI
+170 VDDWRVLSRI
-180 DHQSGMEKA
+180 DHQNGMEKA

-200 QSRLESYIGNQYRLY
+200 KSRLESYIGSQYRLY

-238 AVGSEKIFFAKDG
+238 AVGSEKIFSAKDG
-251 TADVAAGKTGGRAE
+251 TADVAAGKTGGQA
-265 IVTDITTG
+265 
-273 KTGGRTEIVTDIT
+273 EIVTDIT

-399 NRAENRKESRQE
+399 NRAE
-411 NRSEDKQENK
+411 DKQEN
-421 RESRQENRSEDKQ
+421 
-434 ENKRESGQ
+434 
-442 ESRPEDKKERWEIL
+442 RPEDKKERQEIL
-456 WMRHEREQAAPDQ
+456 WMRYEREQATP
-469 EKELHVLEKQRRSAI
+469 E
-484 DRHGVSNY
+484 
-492 DRQ
+492 